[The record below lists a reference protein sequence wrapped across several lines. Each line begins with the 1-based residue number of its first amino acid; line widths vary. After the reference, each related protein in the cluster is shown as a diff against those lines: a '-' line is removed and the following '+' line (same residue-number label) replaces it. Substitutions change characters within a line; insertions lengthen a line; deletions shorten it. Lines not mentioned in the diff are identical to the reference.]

1 MFEYLKTKKR
11 PNQKNIHSTKS
22 IDISKLNITKQ
33 LNLNLGKK
41 GYLII
46 NNLKFQKKKNQITL
60 NNSKTNFNF
69 LVKNQKTRSI
79 SPLNI
84 ILLKNQMK
92 IILKIKK
99 QI

>member
-1 MFEYLKTKKR
+1 MFEYLKTKNK
-11 PNQKNIHSTKS
+11 PKEKNIHSTKS
-22 IDISKLNITKQ
+22 IDISKSNITKQ

-41 GYLII
+41 EYLII
-46 NNLKFQKKKNQITL
+46 NNLKLQKKKNQITL

-84 ILLKNQMK
+84 DI
-92 IILKIKK
+92 IKK
-99 QI
+99 PNENTFKN